1 MSSKRHT
8 FKITFDNAAISA
20 KDQKRI
26 GAAIRKAA
34 LFEITELN
42 LRPDVLR
49 ERGVLSCG
57 GCSQCK
63 SASAGELLRSRG
75 PELDRES

>member
-1 MSSKRHT
+1 MSNNRHS

-20 KDQKRI
+20 KDQQRI

-42 LRPDVLR
+42 VRPDVLR
-49 ERGVLSCG
+49 ESGLSCG
-57 GCSQCK
+57 GCNHCK
-63 SASAGELLRSRG
+63 SVSAEELLTGPG
-75 PELDRES
+75 PELDREE